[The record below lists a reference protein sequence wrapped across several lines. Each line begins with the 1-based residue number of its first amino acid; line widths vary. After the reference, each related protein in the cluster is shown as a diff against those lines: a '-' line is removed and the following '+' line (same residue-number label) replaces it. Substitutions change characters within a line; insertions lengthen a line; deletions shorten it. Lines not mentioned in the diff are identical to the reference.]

1 MAITLIINNVDFSE
15 YIQQETD
22 VVEQMRRV
30 ENIETA
36 IDGTMIPT
44 LLSIKWD
51 PSFLLKP
58 LPKSKIE
65 TLIAMMEL
73 ETVVVQYTSV
83 VFNNNDRIIEAKPES
98 IRVQFA
104 MNHNGEDIYAD
115 TPISFIEV

>member
-44 LLSIKWD
+44 LLAIKWD

-58 LPKSKIE
+58 LPKNKIE

-104 MNHNGEDIYAD
+104 MSYNGEDIYAD